1 MMLDDSSDSSWEND
15 IRKRVKV
22 ANEEVEV
29 AVAVHIAKIHHVIGG
44 NPFGPQAIEMQE
56 DHRTLQRSERIEMKH
71 ARALQSTMQD
81 YTGLRPTFR
90 GREFETMFRISRSRF
105 QRLLEDIM
113 ASNIPFF
120 KSMPTD
126 AHGRVGASLHSRL
139 LLPLKTM
146 AYGVPP
152 HTFRDYFQMSETLA
166 REACLQ
172 FDIAIKQIYEGEYLR
187 LPDENDLKSITKLHK
202 VVHGIDGMFGSL
214 DCMHSVWKNCPVAWQ
229 GSYKG
234 KEKKCTIVLEAISD
248 YHLWFWH
255 AAFGY
260 AGTLNDVNILNL
272 SPFLSSILDGTFE
285 DLEMSC
291 TPYEI
296 SGQYFNSLFVCV
308 DGIYPKYARFVRGY
322 KNPISEREKKFTE
335 WQEACRKDIER
346 AFGVLQ
352 GRWQCMQRPFHQ
364 MNLRL
369 IGLRV
374 AACLILHN
382 MGVSDRVMD
391 NVRDR
396 YDPAKSVDDFDL
408 VIEMPND
415 LHEYQRQLPEAQLAV
430 NGIQHGDVNNIHLI
444 AKLERWDTLTKLEEH
459 IRLTNAI
466 MDKTS
471 TMQHPR
477 HDKRTRR
484 RREV

>member
-1 MMLDDSSDSSWEND
+1 VN
-15 IRKRVKV
+15 VK
-22 ANEEVEV
+22 
-29 AVAVHIAKIHHVIGG
+29 
-44 NPFGPQAIEMQE
+44 
-56 DHRTLQRSERIEMKH
+56 
-71 ARALQSTMQD
+71 
-81 YTGLRPTFR
+81 
-90 GREFETMFRISRSRF
+90 
-105 QRLLEDIM
+105 
-113 ASNIPFF
+113 
-120 KSMPTD
+120 
-126 AHGRVGASLHSRL
+126 
-139 LLPLKTM
+139 
-146 AYGVPP
+146 
-152 HTFRDYFQMSETLA
+152 
-166 REACLQ
+166 
-172 FDIAIKQIYEGEYLR
+172 
-187 LPDENDLKSITKLHK
+187 
-202 VVHGIDGMFGSL
+202 
-214 DCMHSVWKNCPVAWQ
+214 
-229 GSYKG
+229 
-234 KEKKCTIVLEAISD
+234 
-248 YHLWFWH
+248 
-255 AAFGY
+255 
-260 AGTLNDVNILNL
+260 
-272 SPFLSSILDGTFE
+272 
-285 DLEMSC
+285 
-291 TPYEI
+291 
-296 SGQYFNSLFVCV
+296 
-308 DGIYPKYARFVRGY
+308 
-322 KNPISEREKKFTE
+322 KKFTE

-466 MDKTS
+466 MEKTS

-477 HDKRTRR
+477 HDKRTRTR
-484 RREV
+484 GEV